1 MNITY
6 HTMVGIASSSV
17 IAKKYSTKD
26 NKKDNYKI
34 LKVIIIGIIVN
45 ILLHGVLDLIP
56 HNYPISLM
64 NDIILVLCLSIFS
77 IIFIK
82 KKYRIL
88 TLSCICGSILPDII
102 DKFIVKIVLNSKN
115 YLFPW
120 HDSEVVNKFYKIYIK
135 FISVEYYG
143 LMNILITLIFLG
155 VIIFYRKVFIRN
167 FSSIINNEK
176 GTM

>member
-17 IAKKYSTKD
+17 IAKKY
-26 NKKDNYKI
+26 NKKSNNNL

-64 NDIILVLCLSIFS
+64 SDIILVLFLSILS

-102 DKFIVKIVLNSKN
+102 DKFILKIVLNSN
-115 YLFPW
+115 TYLFPW
-120 HDSEVVNKFYKIYIK
+120 HNSEIVNKFYQIYIK

-143 LMNILITLIFLG
+143 VMNILITVIFFG
-155 VIIFYRKVFIRN
+155 VIIFHRKMFIRN
-167 FSSIINNEK
+167 FGSIINNEK
-176 GTM
+176 GTI